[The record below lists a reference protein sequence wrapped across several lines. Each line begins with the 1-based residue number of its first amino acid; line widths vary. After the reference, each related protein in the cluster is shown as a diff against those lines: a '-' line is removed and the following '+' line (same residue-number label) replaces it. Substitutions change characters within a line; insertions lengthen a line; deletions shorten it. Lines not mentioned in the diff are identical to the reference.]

1 MKIVNKN
8 KRVLIIGGSGFLG
21 SNIAKILLKRKYI
34 VTIFD
39 KKKSKYLDKENK
51 IIISNLKNKEK
62 LAKAIKNSDIV
73 YHFAGIADIGDA
85 MRNPLKTCE
94 INVMSTIS
102 ILDLC
107 VKYKIKRFVFASSI
121 YVHSDQGG
129 FYRISKQASELFI
142 EEFNKRYSL
151 NYTILRFG
159 TVYGPK
165 ADKRNNLTKIVSDA
179 LKYKKLNYSGG
190 TSKAIRRYI
199 EVSDAAIASCEIL
212 NKKYENKDILITGK
226 KNIKITKIMDLLSKI
241 LKIKSKPT
249 YQKVTKYGHYNVTP
263 YTYKKRPELKFYPKK
278 SVKIKEGLIS
288 IIKELSKDNF

>member
-1 MKIVNKN
+1 MNMINKN
-8 KRVLIIGGSGFLG
+8 KKVLIIGGSGFLG
-21 SNIAKILLKRKYI
+21 SNISKILLKRNYI

-39 KKKSKYLDKENK
+39 KKRSKYLDKKNK
-51 IIISNLKNKEK
+51 VIISNLKNKEK
-62 LAKAIKNSDIV
+62 LTRAIKNSDIV

-85 MRNPLKTCE
+85 MQNPLKTCE
-94 INVMSTIS
+94 INIMSTIS

-199 EVSDAAIASCEIL
+199 EVSDAAKASCEIL
-212 NKKYENKDILITGK
+212 NKKYENKNILITGK

-241 LKIKSKPT
+241 LEIKSKPT
-249 YQKVTKYGHYNVTP
+249 YQKITKYGHYNVTP
-263 YTYKKRPELKFYPKK
+263 YTYIKRPELKFYPKE
-278 SVKIKEGLIS
+278 SVTIKEGLIS
-288 IIKELSKDNF
+288 IIKELSIN